1 MPLLML
7 VRKDTSSEPFNPAN
21 PMSVGDNEAK
31 LLADSNRRESFR
43 PKSRRALKSFRCYAS
58 TPLTSR
64 DCEFPETEDI
74 LHKGRS
80 TER

>member
-1 MPLLML
+1 ML

-21 PMSVGDNEAK
+21 RMSVGDDEAK
-31 LLADSNRRESFR
+31 LLADSNRGGSFK

-64 DCEFPETEDI
+64 DYEFPDTEDV

-80 TER
+80 RER